1 MNEINKVDDV
11 TSSRG
16 AQWMGASGIIALAA
30 KVGFRAFGLS
40 SPAPTFRRTT
50 QWLSRQAM

>member
-1 MNEINKVDDV
+1 MNEINKVEDV

-30 KVGFRAFGLS
+30 KFFDGL
-40 SPAPTFRRTT
+40 
-50 QWLSRQAM
+50 

>member
-1 MNEINKVDDV
+1 MNEINKVEDV

-30 KVGFRAFGLS
+30 
-40 SPAPTFRRTT
+40 
-50 QWLSRQAM
+50 Q